1 MEEQRES
8 KRAEFFS
15 KSLLTKTNFVDKFRK
30 SILTSMRIFLVV
42 LSVASGYAIS
52 EIHHRY
58 KESQI
63 QEAGSP
69 MVTRTSSEISVAIN
83 ERNELMLIDRR
94 NGKYEIYQ
102 DSTGMQ
108 IFNLYA
114 NKLYKDNNQ

>member
-1 MEEQRES
+1 M
-8 KRAEFFS
+8 
-15 KSLLTKTNFVDKFRK
+15 LTNGKLTNEGSNLDKLISRFRK
-30 SILTSMRIFLVV
+30 PILLAGRILLVIIA
-42 LSVASGYAIS
+42 LSSGYAIS
-52 EIHHRY
+52 EIRHRY
-58 KESQI
+58 KESLV
-63 QEAGSP
+63 EGKSP
-69 MVTRTSSEISVAIN
+69 MVARPAAEISVAIN

>member
-1 MEEQRES
+1 MG
-8 KRAEFFS
+8 FFS
-15 KSLLTKTNFVDKFRK
+15 RDAIAKANFVDRFRK
-30 SILTSMRIFLVV
+30 SILTAMRIFLVV
-42 LSVASGYAIS
+42 LAVASGYAIS

-58 KESQI
+58 KESRT
-63 QEAGSP
+63 QEDGSP
-69 MVTRTSSEISVAIN
+69 MVTRASSEISVAIN

>member
-1 MEEQRES
+1 MEEQRENS
-8 KRAEFFS
+8 QINFFS
-15 KSLLTKTNFVDKFRK
+15 KDSITRSNFISKFRR
-30 SILTSMRIFLVV
+30 SILNAMRILLVV
-42 LSVASGYAIS
+42 LAVASGYAIS

-58 KESQI
+58 KESQVK
-63 QEAGSP
+63 EDGSP
-69 MVTRTSSEISVAIN
+69 MMTRKSSEISVAIN

>member
-1 MEEQRES
+1 MM
-8 KRAEFFS
+8 
-15 KSLLTKTNFVDKFRK
+15 TRK
-30 SILTSMRIFLVV
+30 
-42 LSVASGYAIS
+42 
-52 EIHHRY
+52 
-58 KESQI
+58 
-63 QEAGSP
+63 
-69 MVTRTSSEISVAIN
+69 SSEISVAIN

>member
-1 MEEQRES
+1 MEEQRV
-8 KRAEFFS
+8 KGRNEFFS
-15 KSLLTKTNFVDKFRK
+15 KDLITRSSFISRFRR
-30 SILTSMRIFLVV
+30 SILTAMRIFLVV
-42 LSVASGYAIS
+42 LAVASGYAIS

-63 QEAGSP
+63 DPGSP
-69 MVTRTSSEISVAIN
+69 MVTRKSSEISVAIN